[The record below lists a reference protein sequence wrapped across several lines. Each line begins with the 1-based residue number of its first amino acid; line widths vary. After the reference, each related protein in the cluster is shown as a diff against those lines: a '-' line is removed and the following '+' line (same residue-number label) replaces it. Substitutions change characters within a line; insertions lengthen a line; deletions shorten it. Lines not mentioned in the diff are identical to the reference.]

1 MKSDREI
8 FNEIAEEQRL
18 ENDINLLLESYPIWV
33 KGAVLLLVNKIRT
46 ADTQIR
52 QTNDTA
58 KKLDLMSQQIKWSA
72 YMNGLAIGFA
82 SDDKSLQSRLRG
94 MR

>member
-18 ENDINLLLESYPIWV
+18 EFDINLLLESYPLWV
-33 KGAVLLLVNKIRT
+33 KGAVLLLINKIRT

-52 QTNDTA
+52 QTTDVA
-58 KKLDLMSQQIKWSA
+58 KKLDLMSQQMKWTS
-72 YMNGLAIGFA
+72 YISGLAIGFA
-82 SDDKSLQSRLRG
+82 SDDKALQNKLRG

>member
-33 KGAVLLLVNKIRT
+33 KGAVLLLVNRIRT

-52 QTNDTA
+52 QTNDVA

-82 SDDKSLQSRLRG
+82 SDDKSLQSKLRG

>member
-1 MKSDREI
+1 MKSDIEI

-52 QTNDTA
+52 QTNDVA

-82 SDDKSLQSRLRG
+82 SDDKALQSKLRG

>member
-8 FNEIAEEQRL
+8 FNQIAEEQRL

-52 QTNDTA
+52 QTNDVA

>member
-8 FNEIAEEQRL
+8 FNQIAEEQRL

-33 KGAVLLLVNKIRT
+33 KGAVLLLVNRIRT

-52 QTNDTA
+52 QTNDVA
-58 KKLDLMSQQIKWSA
+58 KKLDLMSQQIKWSS
-72 YMNGLAIGFA
+72 YISGLAIGFA
-82 SDDKSLQSRLRG
+82 SDDKALQSKLRG